1 MEMISLLEGRYLN
14 PHQICCVLALDTIN
28 YKHYISKLKAE
39 GMVVDVA
46 KDRKPRSAVFFQ
58 NGLVLICSTSAETIR
73 DRIRASGEI

>member
-28 YKHYISKLKAE
+28 YKNYLNKWKE
-39 GMVVDVA
+39 QGMVVDVA
-46 KDRKPRSAVFFQ
+46 KDRKPRSAVLFQ

>member
-28 YKHYISKLKAE
+28 YKHYITKLKEE

-46 KDRKPRSAVFFQ
+46 KDRKPRSAVLFQ

-73 DRIRASGEI
+73 DRIRASEGI

>member
-1 MEMISLLEGRYLN
+1 MEIVSAHEGVYLI
-14 PHQICCVLALDTIN
+14 PHRICCVLALDTIN
-28 YKHYISKLKAE
+28 YKHYITKLKEE

-46 KDRKPRSAVFFQ
+46 KDRKPRSAVLFQ